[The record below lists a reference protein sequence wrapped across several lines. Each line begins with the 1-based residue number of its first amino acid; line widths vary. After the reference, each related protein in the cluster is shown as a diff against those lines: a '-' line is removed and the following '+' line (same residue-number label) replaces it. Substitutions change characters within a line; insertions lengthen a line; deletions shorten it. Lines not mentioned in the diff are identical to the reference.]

1 MKHYILTIINI
12 YPENKIIKKEVKNT
26 LSMK

>member
-12 YPENKIIKKEVKNT
+12 YPENKIIEKEVKNT